1 MGGKRMIVSY
11 VIKRIFYMIPILFG
25 VSLLVFSMIYLIP
38 GDPARMMLGQSASPE
53 AVQQLRDKL
62 GFNDPFII
70 QYGAWLLDVLH
81 GDLGT
86 SITMRIPVT
95 AFLIPKLL
103 NTLILAAGGLIICVI
118 IGIGVGIAAA
128 LRKYTWFDRIIMFMA
143 QFGANAPAFWLAITL
158 MWLFSIKLGWL
169 PSSGMYDVRTGD
181 TFTGLLEHLILPA
194 FATAT
199 VSLAVIARLTRSSLI
214 DVLNAEF
221 IKTFRANGISESKI
235 ISKHAFRNI
244 LPPLINMIGLQI
256 GYLLGGALFVEVVFN
271 WPGIG
276 SQIYASITSQDLPM
290 VQAGVL
296 FIAISFVVVNLIND
310 VFIASLNPRLKN

>member
-1 MGGKRMIVSY
+1 MVSYLLKRIVS
-11 VIKRIFYMIPILFG
+11 IIPILFG
-25 VSLLVFSMIYLIP
+25 VSFLVFSMVYLIP
-38 GDPARMMLGQSASPE
+38 GDPARMMLGQSATPE
-53 AVQQLRDKL
+53 AVEQLREEL
-62 GFNDPFII
+62 GFNDAFMV
-70 QYGAWLLDVLH
+70 QYVGWLGDVLK

-95 AFLIPKLL
+95 DYLVPKLI
-103 NTLILAAGGLIICVI
+103 NTLILAGGGLVICVV
-118 IGIGVGIAAA
+118 IGIGVGLIAA
-128 LRKYTWFDRIIMFMA
+128 LRKYTWIDRTIMFFA
-143 QFGANAPAFWLAITL
+143 QFGANTPAFWLGITL

-169 PSSGMYDVRTGD
+169 PSSGMYDVRSGP
-181 TFTGLLEHLILPA
+181 TFMGLMEHLILPA

-214 DVLNAEF
+214 DVLNADF

-235 ISKHAFRNI
+235 IGKHAFRNI
-244 LPPLINMIGLQI
+244 LSPLINMIGLQI

-296 FIAISFVVVNLIND
+296 FIAICFVVLNLIND
-310 VFIASLNPRLKN
+310 MMIAALNPRLKN

>member
-1 MGGKRMIVSY
+1 MILY
-11 VIKRIFYMIPILFG
+11 IIKRILYMIPILFG
-25 VSLLVFSMIYLIP
+25 VSLMVFSMLYLIP

-53 AVQQLRDKL
+53 AVEQLRDKL

-70 QYGAWLLDVLH
+70 QYGAWLLDVLK

-103 NTLILAAGGLIICVI
+103 NTLILAAGGLLICVV
-118 IGIGVGIAAA
+118 IGIAVGVAAA
-128 LRKYTWFDRIIMFMA
+128 LRKYSSFDRIIMFLA
-143 QFGANAPAFWLAITL
+143 QFGANTPGFWLAITL

-169 PSSGMYDVRTGD
+169 PSSGMYDVRTGE
-181 TFTGLLEHLILPA
+181 TFAGLLEHLILPA

-244 LPPLINMIGLQI
+244 LAPLINMIGLQI

-276 SQIYASITSQDLPM
+276 SQIYASISSQDLPM

-310 VFIASLNPRLKN
+310 CIIASLNPRLKN

>member
-1 MGGKRMIVSY
+1 MIVSY
-11 VIKRIFYMIPILFG
+11 LLKRILYMIPILFG

-38 GDPARMMLGQSASPE
+38 GDPARTMLGQSATPE
-53 AVQQLRDKL
+53 AIQQLRDKL
-62 GFNDPFII
+62 GFNDPFLV
-70 QYGAWLLDVLH
+70 QYLSWLLDVLK

-95 AFLIPKLL
+95 AYLIPKLI
-103 NTLILAAGGLIICVI
+103 NTLILAAGGLIICVV
-118 IGIGVGIAAA
+118 IGIAVGIVAA
-128 LRKYTWFDRIIMFMA
+128 LRKYSWVDRIIMFLA
-143 QFGANAPAFWLAITL
+143 QFGANTPAFWLGITL

-169 PSSGMYDVRTGD
+169 PSSGMYDVRNGA

-244 LPPLINMIGLQI
+244 LPALINMIGLQI

>member
-1 MGGKRMIVSY
+1 
-11 VIKRIFYMIPILFG
+11 MIPILFG
-25 VSLLVFSMIYLIP
+25 VSFLVFSMMHLIP
-38 GDPARMMLGQSASPE
+38 GDPARAMLGQQATHRAIE
-53 AVQQLRDKL
+53 QLRDKL
-62 GFNDPFII
+62 GFNEPFFV
-70 QYGAWLLDVLH
+70 QYGSWLLHVLK

-86 SITMRIPVT
+86 SITMRIPVSSYL
-95 AFLIPKLL
+95 FPKLI
-103 NTLILAAGGLIICVI
+103 NTLILAAGGLVFCLIF
-118 IGIGVGIAAA
+118 GIGFGLISAI
-128 LRKYTWFDRIIMFMA
+128 RKYTWVDRTLMFLA

-158 MWLFSIKLGWL
+158 MWVFSIKLGWL
-169 PSSGMYDVRTGD
+169 PSLGMYDLRTGPS
-181 TFTGLLEHLILPA
+181 FLGLLKHLLLPA

-214 DVLNAEF
+214 EVLNAEF

-244 LPPLINMIGLQI
+244 IAPLFNMIGLQI

-276 SQIYASITSQDLPM
+276 SQIYTSITAQDIPM

-296 FIAISFVVVNLIND
+296 FIAVCFVLLNLFND
-310 VFIASLNPRLKN
+310 VIIAFLNPRLKN

>member
-1 MGGKRMIVSY
+1 MMVSY
-11 VIKRIFYMIPILFG
+11 LFKRILYMIPILFG
-25 VSLLVFSMIYLIP
+25 VSFLVFSMIYLIP
-38 GDPARMMLGQSASPE
+38 GDPARMMLGQSATPE
-53 AVQQLRDKL
+53 AVEELRDKS
-62 GFNDPFII
+62 GFNDPFLV
-70 QYGAWLLDVLH
+70 QYGTWLLHVLK

-95 AFLIPKLL
+95 SFLIPKLI

-118 IGIGVGIAAA
+118 LGITVGIAAA
-128 LRKYTWFDRIIMFMA
+128 LRKYSWFDRIIMFLA
-143 QFGANAPAFWLAITL
+143 QFGANTPAFWLGITL

-169 PSSGMYDVRTGD
+169 PSSGMYDVRTGE
-181 TFTGLLEHLILPA
+181 TFSGLLEHLVLPA

-214 DVLNAEF
+214 DVLNAEY